1 MTDAEPP
8 LLPVQRR
15 ENVLAE
21 LRARGTL
28 RVADIARALGVSTV
42 TVRRDVA
49 QLAAEGAI
57 ERVHGGI
64 RLPRGS
70 AATAP
75 MTERAVEDS
84 GTPAEP
90 DEADLP
96 PVGMVVPSLDY
107 YWPQVIRGARDA
119 APDAGVR
126 IVLRGSSYDD
136 VDDLRRQTNWL
147 LETVGIRGL
156 LIAPPTSGEAAAE
169 LIAWLAA
176 LPIPVT
182 FVERAAV
189 HGPYHEHV
197 ESVTTDHF
205 FGAGLAVRHLAAEG
219 HRRVGLLA
227 SATSPHVS
235 AVRRGWRETAEE
247 IGLELDGTPDLVTPD
262 HRDPGWNER
271 LDAFLDDCRSSG
283 TRALLVHSDR
293 EAISLVGRCQER
305 GIQVP
310 RDLAVV
316 AYDDEVAGLADP
328 ALTAVRPAKPELGR
342 TAVELLAK
350 RMQGPADRPVHR
362 VRISPRLV
370 VRYSSIRDSST
381 RQPPRATTAGF

>member
-1 MTDAEPP
+1 VTDTGPP

-15 ENVLAE
+15 ESVLAE

-42 TVRRDVA
+42 TMRRDVVR
-49 QLAAEGAI
+49 LAEEGVI

-64 RLPRGS
+64 RLPRSGANQPTTS
-70 AATAP
+70 DP
-75 MTERAVEDS
+75 AVEDS
-84 GTPAEP
+84 GQPAAP

-107 YWPQVIRGARDA
+107 YWPQIIRGARDA

-136 VDDLRRQTNWL
+136 VDDLRRQTSWL
-147 LETVGIRGL
+147 LDTVGIRGL
-156 LIAPPTSGEAAAE
+156 LIAPPTSGEAATE
-169 LIAWLAA
+169 LIAWLTA

-182 FVERAAV
+182 LVERTATF
-189 HGPYHEHV
+189 GPFHEHV
-197 ESVTTDHF
+197 ESVTTDHA

-227 SATSPHVS
+227 SVTSPHAA
-235 AVRRGWRETAEE
+235 AVRRGWRATAEE
-247 IGLELDGTPDLVTPD
+247 IGLELDGTPDVLTPD
-262 HRDPGWNER
+262 HRAPGWTER
-271 LDAFLDDCRSSG
+271 LDAFLDECRYTG

-305 GIQVP
+305 GIHVP

-342 TAVELLAK
+342 TAVELLAQ
-350 RMQGPADRPVHR
+350 RMQAPADRPAHR
-362 VRISPRLV
+362 VQISPRLI
-370 VRYSSIRDSST
+370 IRDSST
-381 RQPPRATTAGF
+381 